1 MILNLEELSTN
12 GLQLLTIQSM
22 LASISDQ
29 PSYAYVF
36 LVWGSVFLSWCNVS
50 NETYATPKGV
60 DAGTNADAE
69 EARKRVA
76 TTENFMIDVNSSD
89 LTDVMRMDLFRP

>member
-1 MILNLEELSTN
+1 
-12 GLQLLTIQSM
+12 
-22 LASISDQ
+22 
-29 PSYAYVF
+29 
-36 LVWGSVFLSWCNVS
+36 
-50 NETYATPKGV
+50 V

-89 LTDVMRMDLFRP
+89 LTDVIRMYLFRP